1 MLYILPVFK
10 INCIANYRKK
20 GGLAQ
25 NSFEFGAAFFRKKI
39 REDMKPLAVSKNR
52 INTKACSTDTL
63 YQYCTPKLVRH
74 QYVSSSENFALVC
87 CGVCVAMGSS
97 ALSLLQYI

>member
-20 GGLAQ
+20 RGLAQ

-52 INTKACSTDTL
+52 IKAI
-63 YQYCTPKLVRH
+63 PHKKMFRKLMV
-74 QYVSSSENFALVC
+74 YDIIKA
-87 CGVCVAMGSS
+87 
-97 ALSLLQYI
+97 